1 MFDLLLDPAAT
12 ARLADAIRKFLSLRL
27 KRCAV
32 GRAST
37 VGGAADHVTMCTW
50 PNRSRSPD
58 LKIRPCC
65 GFPAALALCSWSD
78 LTYALDD
85 PKFVHT
91 ASCVGAIRP
100 EWLPRL
106 AEAQTMRNAAAV
118 GKNVCTCCG
127 FTAALAVCTWS
138 DLTLRMR
145 IRDAQICAHSLLS
158 WCHETRVISTVSRG
172 AKDVQQQP

>member
-12 ARLADAIRKFLSLRL
+12 VRLADAIRRFLSLRL

-50 PNRSRSPD
+50 PNSSRSPD
-58 LKIRPCC
+58 LKLSPCC
-65 GFPAALALCSWSD
+65 GFPAALALRSWSD

-118 GKNVCTCCG
+118 GEKCLHLLWIHCCACCVHVVRLNTQDAHPRCPNLCT
-127 FTAALAVCTWS
+127 
-138 DLTLRMR
+138 
-145 IRDAQICAHSLLS
+145 QLL
-158 WCHETRVISTVSRG
+158 VLV
-172 AKDVQQQP
+172 P